1 MTQATDDKKKYKRP
15 ESVLVVIYSKTGHV
29 LMMQRV
35 FPEDFWQSVTGSLE
49 WGENA
54 EQAAKRELK
63 EETGLNAD
71 GLINCQ
77 YSQQFEIYS
86 IWRDRYQ
93 PGVMHNQEHV
103 FLMPLECCEEIQLDP
118 REHRVTQWVSRE
130 EAIQMATSHTNIEAI
145 MRWVPDME
153 ANT

>member
-1 MTQATDDKKKYKRP
+1 MDNKKIYKRP

-54 EQAAKRELK
+54 QQAAIRELK
-63 EETGLNAD
+63 EETGLDAD
-71 GLINCQ
+71 QLIDCE

-86 IWRDRYQ
+86 IWRDRYE
-93 PGVMHNQEHV
+93 PGITQNQEYV
-103 FLMPLECCEEIQLDP
+103 FLLPLDDCEQIEFDP
-118 REHRVTQWVSRE
+118 REHSEYQWVPRE
-130 EAIQMATSHTNIEAI
+130 EAIQMATSHTNSEAI
-145 MRWVPDME
+145 SRWVPE
-153 ANT
+153 I

>member
-1 MTQATDDKKKYKRP
+1 MTQAMDDKEKYKRP

-35 FPEDFWQSVTGSLE
+35 FPKEFWQSVTGSLE

-63 EETGLNAD
+63 EETGLDAN
-71 GLINCQ
+71 GLIDCH

-103 FLMPLECCEEIQLDP
+103 FLMPLERCEKIKMDP
-118 REHRVTQWVSRE
+118 REHCEIKWVTRA
-130 EAIQMATSHTNIEAI
+130 EAIQMATSHTNSEAI
-145 MRWVPDME
+145 LRWVPEMGSE
-153 ANT
+153 H

>member
-1 MTQATDDKKKYKRP
+1 MDDKERYKRP

-54 EQAAKRELK
+54 QQAAIRELK
-63 EETGLNAD
+63 EETGLDAD
-71 GLINCQ
+71 GMINCEF
-77 YSQQFEIYS
+77 SQQFEIYS
-86 IWRDRYQ
+86 IWRERYQ

-103 FLMPLECCEEIQLDP
+103 FLMPLDNCEKIQFDP
-118 REHRVTQWVSRE
+118 REHSETQWVSRE
-130 EAIQMATSHTNIEAI
+130 EAIEMATSYTNSEAI
-145 MRWVPDME
+145 SRWVPDVTSK
-153 ANT
+153 A